1 MDSEK
6 IGFLGEK
13 RMMEDFE
20 KKVSITEKMES
31 DIDEAACSSSSSSS
45 STTSSSKT
53 VHLLRSFLA
62 IQERRAQ
69 AYSKLK
75 RYFLHN
81 PLRLFSIISLCFVHT

>member
-31 DIDEAACSSSSSSS
+31 DIDEAACSSSS
-45 STTSSSKT
+45 TTTPSSKT

-75 RYFLHN
+75 RYFLLIYL
-81 PLRLFSIISLCFVHT
+81 PLRLFSIISLCFIHT

>member
-31 DIDEAACSSSSSSS
+31 DIDEAACSSSSSA
-45 STTSSSKT
+45 TTSTSKT

-75 RYFLHN
+75 RYFLLIYL
-81 PLRLFSIISLCFVHT
+81 PLRLFSIISLCFIHT